1 MPKFSK
7 GDRVRIVHWD
17 IPDECCGTFTSLN
30 NMVGEEGII
39 SVCAGELGMPYFMA
53 DDYPPYLVDIGD
65 LQLVIREQHMEPAAD
80 EEILVDEEAFNY
92 GS

>member
-17 IPDECCGTFTSLN
+17 IPDEFCQTFTSFN

-39 SVCAGELGMPYFMA
+39 AGYPNGQYYMS
-53 DDYPPYLVDIGD
+53 DDYPPYLVDIGGMNF
-65 LQLVIREQHMEPAAD
+65 LIREQHMEPAAD

>member
-1 MPKFSK
+1 MMAKFGV

-17 IPDECCGTFTSLN
+17 IPDEFCQTFTSFN

-39 SVCAGELGMPYFMA
+39 VAYPYENGNYHMA
-53 DDYPPYLVDIGD
+53 DDYPPYLVDIGGSHF
-65 LQLVIREQHMEPAAD
+65 LIREQHMEPAAD